1 MPPLVSLCPVPQQ
14 IFLPTTTC
22 CIKVEHII
30 ANNIYDLQTFIS
42 IHTINLQ
49 QSSKQMHSVSITKF
63 RALYISF
70 LQITKAASEV
80 SSKFHFAT
88 YPSSIELHFKDPIAC
103 DVSQEVQIVSTTN
116 IYIFG
121 HKVPILSCTTLVVL
135 DINNLGDQETH
146 LVWLISFISLVR
158 IIPNTND

>member
-1 MPPLVSLCPVPQQ
+1 MPTISLTCPIPQQ

-42 IHTINLQ
+42 IHTLNLQ
-49 QSSKQMHSVSITKF
+49 QSSKQMHSASITKF
-63 RALYISF
+63 RALYVSF

-88 YPSSIELHFKDPIAC
+88 YPSIELHFEDPIAC
-103 DVSQEVQIVSTTN
+103 DGCITRGPN
-116 IYIFG
+116 CIDYRYIFG
-121 HKVPILSCTTLVVL
+121 HKVPTLSCTTLVVL
-135 DINNLGDQETH
+135 DINNLGDHET
-146 LVWLISFISLVR
+146 FSL
-158 IIPNTND
+158 PNFFRKFG